1 MVGPQPWTVDDL
13 PDFSGKTIIVTG
25 ANSGIG
31 YDAALQFARRG
42 ARVVLACRNREK
54 GRGAAATVLALH
66 PRALVEAMELDLASL
81 ASVRDF
87 ADACHRQ
94 YQQLHVLCNNAGV
107 MALPYRRT
115 SDGFE
120 MQFGT
125 NHLGHFALTG
135 LLLDLLV
142 STAGARVV
150 TVSSGAHH
158 IGWMRFDDL
167 QREHGYQKWLAY
179 GQSKLA
185 NLLFAFELQR
195 RCDRAGAK
203 LVSVACTPGYAATNL
218 QSAGPRMQ
226 GSATLESMWAWS
238 NRFFAVSAAQ
248 GALPTLYAATA
259 TEVRGGDYVGPKLL
273 GQGRGYPIIA
283 RCSPRARDPQLASRL
298 WEISERLTGVHYAF

>member
-1 MVGPQPWTVDDL
+1 MAGPGPWTADDL
-13 PDFSGKTIIVTG
+13 PNLSGKTIIVTG

-31 YDAALQFARRG
+31 YEAALQFARRE
-42 ARVVLACRNREK
+42 ARVVLACRSMEK
-54 GRGAAATVLALH
+54 AGAAAAAILAMHAHATVEG
-66 PRALVEAMELDLASL
+66 VQLDLASL
-81 ASVRDF
+81 ASVRSF
-87 ADACHRQ
+87 ADTCHRQ
-94 YQQLHVLCNNAGV
+94 HKQLHVLCNNAGV

-115 SDGFE
+115 TDGFE

-150 TVSSGAHH
+150 TVSSGAHN
-158 IGWMRFDDL
+158 IGWIRFDDL
-167 QREHGYQKWLAY
+167 QGERGYQKWLAY

-195 RCDRAGAK
+195 RCDHAGAK
-203 LVSVACTPGYAATNL
+203 LVSVGCTPGYAATNL

-226 GSATLESMWAWS
+226 GSAARESMWAWS
-238 NRFFAVSAAQ
+238 NRLFAVSAAQ

-259 TEVRGGDYVGPKLL
+259 LEVRSGDYIGPKLL
-273 GQGRGYPIIA
+273 GRGRGYPAIV
-283 RCSPRARDPQLASRL
+283 RCSSRARDPQIASRL
-298 WEISERLTGVHYAF
+298 WEISERLTGVHYAI